1 MRTLIAS
8 FILTLLLAIS
18 TFGQERQS
26 ITVGN
31 ATAARG
37 QKVTG
42 TIEVPAGV
50 DAGLSIP
57 VAIIN
62 GVRSGPVLALVAG
75 SHGTEYTSIIALEK
89 LIAMLDPGVV
99 AGTVIIV
106 PLINTPSFEQKVPH
120 VNPVDKKSM
129 NRFYPGKIDGTQT
142 ERASYLITKQV
153 VEQCDHLID
162 LHGGDLDESL
172 RPYSYWTKTGNEKQ
186 DQISRD
192 MVLAF
197 GLDHI
202 IISTDR
208 PKDPQASRYL
218 ENTATTRGKPSIT
231 AEAGH
236 AGTVETDDLNA
247 LINGCLNVMRYLSM
261 LPGKPEMVEHPV
273 WIDKVVTL
281 ASEQTGI
288 FYPAVK
294 RGTYVEQG
302 MKVGYV
308 TDYVGKVIFEARA
321 PVAGLVLY
329 VCAVPSM
336 TKGATIANIGVITK
350 QTDVKSKTQIVLLGT
365 GTPNADPDRSGPA
378 VAIVVNETPYLIDF
392 GPGVVRRAAAAY
404 RMGVKAL
411 AMPKL
416 TKAFVTHLH
425 SDHTVGYPDLIFTP
439 WVLEREQ
446 PLEVFGPK
454 GIEAMTKHILEAYRE
469 DIHIRVDGLE
479 PANETG
485 YKVRVTEIKPG
496 LVYSDRNV
504 KVTAFLV
511 KHGSW
516 PQAYGYRF
524 DTPDRSIVISGDT
537 APSASVIENCNG
549 CDVLIHE
556 VYSQAG
562 FATRTPVW
570 QKYHSSFHTSS
581 RELGEIA
588 TKAHPGLLI
597 LYHQLYWGTSDEQLV
612 DEVRQFYKGRVVSGS
627 DLAVY

>member
-1 MRTLIAS
+1 MRLLIAS
-8 FILTLLLAIS
+8 FALTLLMVNL
-18 TFGQERQS
+18 TPGQDRKTM
-26 ITVGN
+26 TVGS

-42 TIEVPAGV
+42 TIEVPPGV

-57 VAIIN
+57 VAVIH
-62 GVRSGPVLALVAG
+62 GAKPGPVLGLVAG

-89 LIAMLDPGVV
+89 LIAMLDPSEIS
-99 AGTVIIV
+99 GTVIIV
-106 PLINTPSFEQKVPH
+106 PLINIQSFEQKVPH

-129 NRFYPGKIDGTQT
+129 NRFYPGKMDANASQT

-202 IISTDR
+202 IISTER

-247 LINGCLNVMRYLSM
+247 LINGCLSVMRYLKM
-261 LPGKPEMVEHPV
+261 LPGQPAMIERPV
-273 WIDKVVTL
+273 WFERVVTL

-288 FYPAVK
+288 FYPVVK

-321 PVAGLVLY
+321 PVAGVVLY

-336 TKGATIANIGVITK
+336 TKGATIANIGV
-350 QTDVKSKTQIVLLGT
+350 
-365 GTPNADPDRSGPA
+365 A
-378 VAIVVNETPYLIDF
+378 V
-392 GPGVVRRAAAAY
+392 R
-404 RMGVKAL
+404 
-411 AMPKL
+411 
-416 TKAFVTHLH
+416 
-425 SDHTVGYPDLIFTP
+425 
-439 WVLEREQ
+439 
-446 PLEVFGPK
+446 
-454 GIEAMTKHILEAYRE
+454 
-469 DIHIRVDGLE
+469 
-479 PANETG
+479 
-485 YKVRVTEIKPG
+485 
-496 LVYSDRNV
+496 
-504 KVTAFLV
+504 
-511 KHGSW
+511 
-516 PQAYGYRF
+516 
-524 DTPDRSIVISGDT
+524 
-537 APSASVIENCNG
+537 
-549 CDVLIHE
+549 
-556 VYSQAG
+556 
-562 FATRTPVW
+562 
-570 QKYHSSFHTSS
+570 
-581 RELGEIA
+581 
-588 TKAHPGLLI
+588 
-597 LYHQLYWGTSDEQLV
+597 
-612 DEVRQFYKGRVVSGS
+612 
-627 DLAVY
+627 